1 MIIGITTTLNESDG
15 FQRVNLE
22 YINRVVDAGGTP
34 LLLTPINGGAQ
45 ANRAHAA
52 RMIELI
58 DGLLL
63 TGGGDIHPRYYV
75 RHDRKHPHAPLGPI
89 ASSPHICQS
98 TGRSVPYCANCA
110 SYEVFLEASK
120 ANPNEQNQ
128 DMLDGRSVTPH
139 TTRQENPF
147 LEGLMALSE
156 NRDEFELTLARLA
169 HESDLPTLGICRG
182 MQVLNVALGGSLYR
196 DLYNCGITQKPHR
209 QFPPFS
215 DTSDTALLDAGS
227 QLAHLLGDVDVT
239 MINSMHHQSIDTL
252 ADPLQVVAK
261 SADGV
266 IEGVE
271 DPTRTFFIGVQWHP
285 EYLDKHTGLFNAL
298 TDPHNQRSQ
307 RNQHRA
313 PAQ

>member
-22 YINRVVDAGGTP
+22 YINRIVDAGGVP
-34 LLLTPINGGAQ
+34 LLLTPIEGGAQ
-45 ANRAHAA
+45 ANQAHAQ

-58 DGLLL
+58 DGLLI

-75 RHDRKHPHAPLGPI
+75 SHDHKHPHAPKEPI
-89 ASSPHICQS
+89 PSSPHICQS

-120 ANPNEQNQ
+120 LNPNEPNQNV
-128 DMLDGRSVTPH
+128 LDGRSVAPNSA
-139 TTRQENPF
+139 RSENPF

-169 HESDLPTLGICRG
+169 HNTNLPTLGICRG
-182 MQVLNVALGGSLYR
+182 MQILNVALGGSLYR
-196 DLYNCGITQKPHR
+196 DLYNCGVTPKPHR

-215 DTSDTALLDAGS
+215 DTSDTALLDPHS
-227 QLAHLLGDVDVT
+227 TLAHFLGDVDVA

-252 ADPLQVVAK
+252 ADPLTLVAK

-271 DPTRTFFIGVQWHP
+271 DPTRDFFIGVQWHP
-285 EYLDKHTGLFNAL
+285 EYLDKHAGLFEALINAA
-298 TDPHNQRSQ
+298 
-307 RNQHRA
+307 RNQSNI
-313 PAQ
+313 